1 MRIEFMTK
9 TLFYGL
15 VALVTST
22 APLCALQQP
31 VKTRSG
37 LVSGVPGKDPAI
49 LAFKGIPFAAPP
61 VGDLRWRAP
70 GPVAA
75 WEGVRRADQFG
86 ASCAQ
91 TIAPRRLGTE
101 SITKPGVYDTAPQ
114 TDEFAAHNEA
124 SEDCLYLNVW
134 TAAKSASEKRPVFV
148 YIYGGGFDHGSGDVP
163 IYDGEGLAKK
173 GLVVVTLNY
182 RVGMIGFFVHPELT
196 KESGHNASGNYGLLD
211 QIAAL
216 KWIQDNIAAF
226 GGDPNRVTIAGQSA
240 GGMSVHALIASP
252 LARGLFHRAIVESG
266 GSTVGRAG
274 ISINASA
281 LADAEAAGQRFA
293 EAKGAKSIA
302 ELRAMSWQKLNEPP
316 AGAAG
321 RGRGARDTGAP
332 AAAGAPGGG
341 RAGMPDGGRGS
352 SGTRSPIVDGYVLPA
367 APNEVVAQGKQND
380 VPILTG
386 MNLGELGGISP
397 SQVAVTLESFRNQA
411 RQRYGDDADKFLAL
425 YPASNDQEAAAA
437 QAQASRDQSLVSLYL
452 WAKMRSKT
460 AKTKAFDYLW
470 DHSLPG
476 PDAARFGAFHTG
488 EVPYVLN
495 TLYASPR
502 PFTDVDRKLAGMM
515 SSYWANFAANGNPNG
530 KGLPLWPAYS
540 GKAEIMEL
548 GDKTGP
554 IPAADSAAKQ
564 AFFEAFLTRP

>member
-1 MRIEFMTK
+1 
-9 TLFYGL
+9 L
-15 VALVTST
+15 
-22 APLCALQQP
+22 
-31 VKTRSG
+31 
-37 LVSGVPGKDPAI
+37 
-49 LAFKGIPFAAPP
+49 
-61 VGDLRWRAP
+61 
-70 GPVAA
+70 
-75 WEGVRRADQFG
+75 
-86 ASCAQ
+86 
-91 TIAPRRLGTE
+91 
-101 SITKPGVYDTAPQ
+101 
-114 TDEFAAHNEA
+114 
-124 SEDCLYLNVW
+124 
-134 TAAKSASEKRPVFV
+134 
-148 YIYGGGFDHGSGDVP
+148 
-163 IYDGEGLAKK
+163 
-173 GLVVVTLNY
+173 
-182 RVGMIGFFVHPELT
+182 
-196 KESGHNASGNYGLLD
+196 
-211 QIAAL
+211 
-216 KWIQDNIAAF
+216 
-226 GGDPNRVTIAGQSA
+226 
-240 GGMSVHALIASP
+240 
-252 LARGLFHRAIVESG
+252 
-266 GSTVGRAG
+266 
-274 ISINASA
+274 
-281 LADAEAAGQRFA
+281 
-293 EAKGAKSIA
+293 
-302 ELRAMSWQKLNEPP
+302 
-316 AGAAG
+316 
-321 RGRGARDTGAP
+321 P
-332 AAAGAPGGG
+332 AAA
-341 RAGMPDGGRGS
+341 
-352 SGTRSPIVDGYVLPA
+352 
-367 APNEVVAQGKQND
+367 NEVVAQGKQND

>member
-1 MRIEFMTK
+1 
-9 TLFYGL
+9 
-15 VALVTST
+15 
-22 APLCALQQP
+22 
-31 VKTRSG
+31 
-37 LVSGVPGKDPAI
+37 
-49 LAFKGIPFAAPP
+49 

>member
-1 MRIEFMTK
+1 MTI
-9 TLFYGL
+9 TRFYGL
-15 VALVTST
+15 VALVTFA

-70 GPVAA
+70 RPVAA

-91 TIAPRRLGTE
+91 IISPRRLGTE
-101 SITKPGVYDTAPQ
+101 SITKPGVIQNTAPQ
-114 TDEFAAHNEA
+114 TDEFAAHNDA

-134 TAAKSASEKRPVFV
+134 TSAKSASEKRPVFL

-182 RVGMIGFFVHPELT
+182 RVGVIGFFVHPELS

-211 QIAAL
+211 QIAGL

-240 GGMSVHALIASP
+240 GGMSVHDLIASP
-252 LARGLFHRAIVESG
+252 LTRGLFHRAIVESG

-274 ISINASA
+274 ITINAPA
-281 LADAEAAGQRFA
+281 LADAEAAGQHFA

-302 ELRAMSWQKLNEPP
+302 ELRAMSWQKLTEP
-316 AGAAG
+316 AGGGRAA
-321 RGRGARDTGAP
+321 RGTGAP
-332 AAAGAPGGG
+332 AAAGAPGAG
-341 RAGMPDGGRGS
+341 RAGMADGGRGS
-352 SGTRSPIVDGYVLPA
+352 AGTRSPIVDGYVLPA
-367 APNEVVAQGKQND
+367 APNAVVAQGKQND

-386 MNLGELGGISP
+386 MNLGELGGITP

-437 QAQASRDQSLVSLYL
+437 QAQASRDQSLVSLCL

-460 AKTKAFDYLW
+460 AKTKAFEYLW
-470 DHSLPG
+470 DHALPG

-502 PFTDVDRKLAGMM
+502 PFTDADRKMAGMM

-554 IPAADSAAKQ
+554 VPAADSAAKL